1 MTYPQKSDTLRA
13 KCQNSNEYDW
23 NDKKVPKCTEKCE
36 NVLKCVKMYWNEWK
50 CTELYWN
57 IFKCTE
63 MYSNVSKCKQSS
75 LCSLCCK
82 LRLFGRFYKRKMSK
96 SQYVNHLFGPVSNSK
111 NTLVSALC
119 TEQKSDALF
128 SPPCTTFFDV
138 RKTYFKLFCSP
149 EIGFT
154 KFHFFLLCL

>member
-23 NDKKVPKCTEKCE
+23 NDKKVPKCIEKCE

-63 MYSNVSKCKQSS
+63 MYSNVSKA
-75 LCSLCCK
+75 
-82 LRLFGRFYKRKMSK
+82 RFAH
-96 SQYVNHLFGPVSNSK
+96 YVVNWDFL
-111 NTLVSALC
+111 
-119 TEQKSDALF
+119 
-128 SPPCTTFFDV
+128 DV
-138 RKTYFKLFCSP
+138 FIKEKCPNLSM
-149 EIGFT
+149 
-154 KFHFFLLCL
+154 

>member
-1 MTYPQKSDTLRA
+1 MPKFEWVWLKWQKSTKMYRKMW
-13 KCQNSNEYDW
+13 KCIEMC
-23 NDKKVPKCTEKCE
+23 K
-36 NVLKCVKMYWNEWK
+36 NVLKWINMYWTLLK
-50 CTELYWN
+50 Y
-57 IFKCTE
+57 IQ
-63 MYSNVSKCKQSS
+63 MYGNVFKCKQSS

-128 SPPCTTFFDV
+128 SPPCTTFSNV
-138 RKTYFKLFCSP
+138 RKTYFKLFL
-149 EIGFT
+149 FT
-154 KFHFFLLCL
+154 PNWFHKIPFFSSLPLKRH